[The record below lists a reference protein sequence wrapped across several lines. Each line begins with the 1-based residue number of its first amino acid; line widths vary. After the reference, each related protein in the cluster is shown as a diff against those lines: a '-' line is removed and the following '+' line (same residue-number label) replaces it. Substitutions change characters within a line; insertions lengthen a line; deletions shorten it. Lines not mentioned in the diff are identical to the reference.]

1 MMKIVGVVLAMAG
14 TNGVFNGYPL
24 SEQGGVARYGYGRAD
39 ICCGNPAIFLWGF
52 RRSNTA

>member
-14 TNGVFNGYPL
+14 TNGVFNGHPL
-24 SEQGGVARYGYGRAD
+24 SEQGGVADMVTAGLIFVAGV
-39 ICCGNPAIFLWGF
+39 AIFLWGF